1 MVRKFTLQPD
11 LVGLLNGAHRQ
22 ARQGIARAGSALVV
36 QEPHEAP
43 EGESVIPSVDVVQ
56 VIEGVRERLAEMD
69 IRIVDAGQYLPVS
82 TSAPTAADAAPLGAI
97 WRQVDAEGDVVAKW
111 IMTADGW
118 ESFTGVVILA
128 ENVAASV
135 GVFIDAMMENLT
147 VTGAANIN
155 EAAIGELTTRIAE
168 IIRINVEQ
176 LYVGRDIRF
185 TPAGLVFYAPPSPGQ
200 DPEDWGTRVPL
211 ISLTPTGEV
220 SVSVAQGGVITAG
233 LTAQGGVWGKEG
245 SFETLLVGGQD
256 ILARINAMPRG
267 VLGITRASANIPLS
281 YNARLTMAV
290 RVKWD
295 PTRIL
300 HVQPQLGMTRS
311 TGRIRVRYFLAY
323 GGTSG
328 LDTQIEVASYTQAG
342 DGDFNNPIWVQGTDH
357 PTIPAGT
364 EVAIALAIDLP
375 DATNATGTL
384 WSDAKVA
391 AGAWLGVSD
400 VGAVVT
406 RWNQPAT
413 GDAIPTARDRTDTL
427 VSAAGVPYRAS
438 GSVASSTTL
447 AIAGQQI
454 EPTDT
459 TAGDYVFFPI
469 DMLVLTGSTILSARV
484 TFTRTAIH
492 PQAGALVK
500 YAIFA
505 SQGGFT
511 NWIQVSGTGQ
521 TAKAD
526 AVGNRMYTIPTAN
539 LSRLIGKTGLLF
551 GPSGSVPADTWQTLA
566 STIRLEVT
574 YRK

>member
-185 TPAGLVFYAPPSPGQ
+185 TSAGLVFYAPPTAGQ
-200 DPEDWGTRVPL
+200 DPEDWANRVPL
-211 ISLTPTGEV
+211 ISLTPTGA
-220 SVSVAQGGVITAG
+220 VSVAVAKGGLITAG
-233 LTAQGGVWGKEG
+233 ITPEGTVWGKTG
-245 SFETLLVGGQD
+245 QFDTLAVGGQD
-256 ILARINAMPRG
+256 ILARMNALPRG
-267 VLGITRASANIPLS
+267 LLGTTRLS
-281 YNARLTMAV
+281 GNVALSTSGRLQIAV
-290 RVKWD
+290 RFRWYKD
-295 PTRIL
+295 RAYT
-300 HVQPQLGMTRS
+300 VQPKLGLSRT
-311 TGRIRVRYFLAY
+311 TGGIRVRYFLLW
-323 GGTSG
+323 GGTGWANQIEIGS
-328 LDTQIEVASYTQAG
+328 DTQEFNGSYT
-342 DGDFNNPIWVQGTDH
+342 NPLIVQGDDQ
-357 PTIPAGT
+357 PTIPDGE
-364 EVAIALAIDLP
+364 EVALALVVD
-375 DATNATGTL
+375 TTVSGATGTM
-384 WSDAKVA
+384 WSAAKPT
-391 AGAWLGVSD
+391 GGSWLAVYDSGP
-400 VGAVVT
+400 AVV

-413 GDAIPTARDRTDTL
+413 GDAVPTARDRSGTFPSTAVRTYTSTGVL
-427 VSAAGVPYRAS
+427 VLGEGAQEVDGPNNTSRVWY
-438 GSVASSTTL
+438 
-447 AIAGQQI
+447 
-454 EPTDT
+454 
-459 TAGDYVFFPI
+459 PI
-469 DMLVLTGSTILSARV
+469 DLSALTGSTVLSAKLSFTMAARHPQVTGSTILQIEAATS
-484 TFTRTAIH
+484 
-492 PQAGALVK
+492 
-500 YAIFA
+500 
-505 SQGGFT
+505 
-511 NWIQVSGTGQ
+511 Q
-521 TAKAD
+521 TAGRALL
-526 AVGNRMYTIPTAN
+526 AYSSVPGAGGWVHTIPTAN
-539 LSRLIGKTGLLF
+539 LPSLIGKAGILF
-551 GPSGSVPADTWQTLA
+551 VPRNPGQPDSWAQLGDSV
-566 STIRLEVT
+566 RLDIT